1 MGVSLN
7 RRKGYFMKKP
17 TANALTLTF
26 ISLLLVTSSAEANRQ
41 LASRSGC
48 MNCHADTEYDAP
60 TWPDLAK
67 KYEKYQGQKDAAAI
81 EGEKLRQGK
90 LFKKVK
96 AHQKLSPTTATE
108 LMQWI
113 IDGAK

>member
-1 MGVSLN
+1 
-7 RRKGYFMKKP
+7 MKKR
-17 TANALTLTF
+17 TNIVLTLTF
-26 ISLLLVTSSAEANRQ
+26 VSLLLATSSAQANRQ
-41 LASRSGC
+41 LASRNGC
-48 MNCHADTEYDAP
+48 MNCHADTKYDAP

-67 KYEKYQGQKDAAAI
+67 KFEKYQGQPDAAAI

-90 LFKKVK
+90 LFKKIK

-113 IDGAK
+113 IDGAN

>member
-1 MGVSLN
+1 
-7 RRKGYFMKKP
+7 MKKLIRSV
-17 TANALTLTF
+17 LTLTF
-26 ISLLLVTSSAEANRQ
+26 VSLLVVTSTAQANRQ
-41 LASRSGC
+41 LASRNGC
-48 MNCHADTEYDAP
+48 MGCHADTKYDAP

-67 KYEKYQGQKDAAAI
+67 KYKKFQGEPDAAAI

-96 AHQKLSPTTATE
+96 AHQKLSPATATE

-113 IDGAK
+113 IDGAN